1 MQLQVE
7 IPDNEYW
14 KIPEG
19 HFFMMGDNTG
29 QSKDSRSWEVLQ
41 VELKNGEIVRWE
53 AGEEG
58 NPHGYGDRPSKGRP
72 MVINAD
78 VDGLVRRIHKDDV
91 EESGWSDARTEQPF
105 VPRSH
110 LVGRAFVIFWP
121 IFTPPVYKGP
131 SRVKW
136 IR

>member
-1 MQLQVE
+1 
-7 IPDNEYW
+7 
-14 KIPEG
+14 
-19 HFFMMGDNTG
+19 MGDNTG
-29 QSKDSRSWEVLQ
+29 HSKDSRSWEVLQ
-41 VELKNGEIVRWE
+41 VELMSGEIVRWE

-58 NPHGYGDRPSKGRP
+58 NPFGAERPTNERA
-72 MVINAD
+72 MVIHAD
-78 VDGLVRRIHKDDV
+78 VYGLVRQIHKDDV
-91 EESGWSDARTEQPF
+91 EKGGWSNARTEQPF